1 MVSSV
6 LCRQWPTL
14 RRWNPFAPPPPP
26 PESASLLDRMQEFA
40 NRELLT
46 SRALLT
52 DFQDF
57 IQQGNMIDM
66 AVGLILGSSFS
77 AILDSLVVD
86 IINFVYSTED
96 GAVTIN
102 YGLFVENAVTFLI
115 NAVFLF
121 FAVKKVFE
129 VVFKRDVL
137 VKKQCPYCKEFQSNR
152 MPVEVQEEDSYVLP
166 KDGSLNVVFAFMQKK
181 NVSVTNID
189 SSDILDGN
197 NKLFIDPLTDSAL
210 HALEP
215 VRCTTSPPENVS
227 LLGRVQE
234 LASRELITTRAL
246 LTDFQEFIQQGN
258 MLNMAVG
265 LILGSSFSAILNSL
279 FILILVFHD
288 VARDAGAVTIN
299 YGLFIENVMN
309 FIINALFLF
318 LAVKKALEFVFKL
331 KVGVKKQCPYCKE
344 FVKGAATRCKDCGS
358 DISSQPSTGG

>member
-1 MVSSV
+1 
-6 LCRQWPTL
+6 
-14 RRWNPFAPPPPP
+14 
-26 PESASLLDRMQEFA
+26 MQEFA

-86 IINFVYSTED
+86 IMSPIISLVTARED

-137 VKKQCPYCKEFQSNR
+137 VKKQCPYCKEFVKGDATRCN
-152 MPVEVQEEDSYVLP
+152 
-166 KDGSLNVVFAFMQKK
+166 LNVVFAFMQKK

-197 NKLFIDPLTDSAL
+197 NKL
-210 HALEP
+210 
-215 VRCTTSPPENVS
+215 VR
-227 LLGRVQE
+227 
-234 LASRELITTRAL
+234 
-246 LTDFQEFIQQGN
+246 
-258 MLNMAVG
+258 G
-265 LILGSSFSAILNSL
+265 LIRTLIMAFQAMPMRNSVPV
-279 FILILVFHD
+279 IH
-288 VARDAGAVTIN
+288 
-299 YGLFIENVMN
+299 
-309 FIINALFLF
+309 
-318 LAVKKALEFVFKL
+318 
-331 KVGVKKQCPYCKE
+331 
-344 FVKGAATRCKDCGS
+344 
-358 DISSQPSTGG
+358 